1 MFSYIKRHW
10 PIYLILTLIAI
21 ALGFGAA
28 YVVGVKGSTPET
40 TMNEEVSKSKVWVPT
55 VFPSPIRQPSM
66 AVRHLL
72 NSRFIVYAQGGRAGR
87 LARPPFYRA
96 SASL

>member
-40 TMNEEVSKSKVWVPT
+40 TMNEEVEQEQSLGADGISEPDQAA
-55 VFPSPIRQPSM
+55 ID
-66 AVRHLL
+66 
-72 NSRFIVYAQGGRAGR
+72 GGSS
-87 LARPPFYRA
+87 
-96 SASL
+96 SAK

>member
-40 TMNEEVSKSKVWVPT
+40 TMNEEVEQEQSLDADGISE
-55 VFPSPIRQPSM
+55 SDQAAID
-66 AVRHLL
+66 
-72 NSRFIVYAQGGRAGR
+72 GGSSFAE
-87 LARPPFYRA
+87 
-96 SASL
+96 